1 MRKWLLDLR
10 KGRTQAEVAKAA
22 GISQQ
27 MYSAIERGER
37 WPSVK
42 VAKRLAAVL
51 GFDWTRLYEDDED
64 NDE

>member
-1 MRKWLLDLR
+1 MRKWLFDLR

-22 GISQQ
+22 GITQQ